1 MNTELSIKKWNISA
15 KQLRAAVKEL
25 RDVNPDTPDKL
36 LDWAKKSSIKYE
48 EKDGRVNSLDQL
60 VFNIKSNLGE
70 WPSANDVAEILEE
83 VIKFKEDYTSRAKD
97 RKKLLANEAGATRD
111 FRSLYTATKVQLQ
124 DWKIKTP
131 NEHDRRLFRS
141 FRQCGNSVVLVNE
154 QSVLLCVEDAK
165 GNIRI
170 GNEEFLQGGLARIVK
185 DQFERDLIFY
195 VKKLNEFLIDSMDS
209 NDESDSFIEDY
220 IAENVP
226 VSLMKLFTIFAYTD
240 TDEDTGRKR
249 LIAYKAELSRN
260 IDSFSEIFEY
270 VLNNWRKFIDC
281 IYGQKTF
288 YAWSNDATVTS
299 SSYWTLPT
307 EDVKCPTSWLN
318 FMKEKMS
325 RHLMRRFIAYIGMMC
340 DASNHSQQYLI
351 ISDKGG
357 TGKDFFSR
365 IIAKTLPK
373 NAVGNV
379 TTNILA
385 NEDRFGL
392 ANCKIWE
399 THLSIIHELNDSKHI
414 MSEKAKQFFAQNPMD
429 LEVKNAGVIRWEPI
443 NHKTMIFSNRRI
455 SIKEFANRRRAIP
468 ITFKN
473 RLEYSE
479 ELEAE
484 MLKDCRQF
492 LDFCYCQYT
501 REKLIVNGQY
511 LVLSE
516 QDESKFLEGQLKVDS
531 SNADFLSKKAFS
543 EECLGDYYSTD
554 DYAESDMAIDVF
566 DPFIDECLKVTHDQK
581 DRVTSADFMNA
592 LKAWLELNSNVA
604 CAFNCKVVEG
614 HLINFNQYSNSTV
627 WKLYS
632 HLEETRDVMRKVC
645 KVNGK
650 TVRCFTG
657 CKLTANTKDTEF
669 PLVDAD
675 PSSKFK
681 TPSDYEDH
689 FAESI
694 EI

>member
-1 MNTELSIKKWNISA
+1 MKCTATA
-15 KQLRAAVKEL
+15 KQLRAAIKEL
-25 RDVNPDTPDKL
+25 RDVNPKTSDDL
-36 LDWAKKSSIKYE
+36 LDWAKKSAIKFE
-48 EKDGRVNSLDQL
+48 ETDGRQNSLDQL
-60 VFNIKSNLGE
+60 IFNVKSSKGE
-70 WPSANDVAEILEE
+70 WPTVDDVVKLLDGFAE
-83 VIKFKEDYTSRAKD
+83 FKEDFKSKAKD
-97 RKKLLANEAGATRD
+97 RKKLLANEAGATKD
-111 FRSLYTATKVQLQ
+111 FRSLYDATKVQLQ
-124 DWKIKTP
+124 DWKILTP
-131 NEHDRRLFRS
+131 NEHDRKLFRN

-170 GNEEFLQGGLARIVK
+170 ANEEFLQGGLARTVK
-185 DQFERDLIFY
+185 EQFERDLIFY
-195 VKKLNEFLIDSMDS
+195 VKKLNDFLIDSMDTS
-209 NDESDSFIEDY
+209 DEDDSYIEDY
-220 IAENVP
+220 IAKNVP

-240 TDEDTGRKR
+240 TDAKTKKKT

-270 VLNNWRKFIDC
+270 VLNNWRKFITC

-288 YAWSNDATVTS
+288 YAWSNDSTVTS

-307 EDVKCPTSWLN
+307 ENVSCPTSWLN

-325 RHLMRRFIAYIGMMC
+325 PHLMRRFIAYLGMMC

-365 IIAKTLPK
+365 IITKTLPK

-385 NEDRFGL
+385 NDDRFGL

-414 MSEKAKQFFAQNPMD
+414 MSEKAKQFFAQNSMD

-443 NHKTMIFSNRRI
+443 NHKTLVFSNRRI

-479 ELEAE
+479 ELEE
-484 MLKDCRQF
+484 QMTRDCRQF
-492 LDFCYCQYT
+492 LDFCYCQYR
-501 REKLIVNGQY
+501 REKLVVNGQY

-516 QDESKFLEGQLKVDS
+516 QDERKFLDGQLKVDS

-554 DYAESDMAIDVF
+554 DYAESDMAIDIF
-566 DPFIDECLKVTHDQK
+566 DPFIDDCLTVTGDSK
-581 DRVTSADFMNA
+581 DRVTSKEFMDV
-592 LKAWLELNSNVA
+592 LKEWIKLNRDVA
-604 CAFNCKVVEG
+604 CAFNCKVIDETGLLV
-614 HLINFNQYSNSTV
+614 NFNQYSNSTV

-632 HLEETRDVMRKVC
+632 HLEETRDVIRKVC
-645 KVNGK
+645 RVNGK
-650 TVRCFTG
+650 NVRCFVG
-657 CKLTANTKDTEF
+657 CKLTANTKDSEF
-669 PLVDAD
+669 PLVDAE
-675 PSSKFK
+675 PSSKFTK
-681 TPSDYEDH
+681 SYVDD

>member
-1 MNTELSIKKWNISA
+1 MTKCTANA
-15 KQLRAAVKEL
+15 KQLRAAIKEL
-25 RDVNPDTPDKL
+25 RDVNPKTSDDL
-36 LDWAKKSSIKYE
+36 LDWAKNSAIKFE
-48 EKDGRVNSLDQL
+48 EKDGRQNSLDQL
-60 VFNIKSNLGE
+60 IFNVKSSKGE
-70 WPSANDVAEILEE
+70 WPTVDEVVKLLDKFAE
-83 VIKFKEDYTSRAKD
+83 FKEDYVNHEKE
-97 RKKLLANEAGATRD
+97 RKKHIASNAGATRD
-111 FRSLYTATKVQLQ
+111 FRSMYEAKKLDLYTELLA
-124 DWKIKTP
+124 TP
-131 NEHDRRLFRS
+131 NEHDRRLFRN
-141 FRQCGNSVVLVNE
+141 FRQCGNSIVLVND

-165 GNIRI
+165 GNIHI
-170 GNEEFLQGGLARIVK
+170 GNEEFLQGGLARTVEE
-185 DQFERDLIFY
+185 QFERDLLFY
-195 VKKLNEFLIDSMDS
+195 VKKLNDFLIESLDAKDLKDSY
-209 NDESDSFIEDY
+209 IEDY
-220 IAENVP
+220 IAKNIP
-226 VSLMKLFTIFAYTD
+226 VSLTQLYTIFAYIGKESNAKQT
-240 TDEDTGRKR
+240 KFA
-249 LIAYKAELSRN
+249 AYKAELNRD
-260 IDSFSEIFEY
+260 IGHFRKVFEY
-270 VLNNWRKFIDC
+270 VLNNWRNFKDC

-288 YAWSNDATVTS
+288 YAWSNDSTVTS

-307 EDVKCPTSWLN
+307 ESVSCPTSWLN
-318 FMKEKMS
+318 FMKEKLTP
-325 RHLMRRFIAYIGMMC
+325 HLMRRFVAYLGMMC

-414 MSEKAKQFFAQNPMD
+414 MSEKAKQFFAQNSMD
-429 LEVKNAGVIRWEPI
+429 LKVKNAGVIRWEPI
-443 NHKTMIFSNRRI
+443 NHKTLVFSNRRI

-479 ELEAE
+479 ELEE
-484 MLKDCRQF
+484 QMTKDCRQF
-492 LDFCYCQYT
+492 LDFCYCQYM
-501 REKLIVNGQY
+501 REKLVVNGQY

-516 QDESKFLEGQLKVDS
+516 QDERKFLDGQLKVDS

-554 DYAESDMAIDVF
+554 DYAESDMAIDIF
-566 DPFIDECLKVTHDQK
+566 DPFIDDCLTVTHDQK

-592 LKAWLELNSNVA
+592 LKAWITLNRDVA
-604 CAFNCKVVEG
+604 CAFNCKVTDG
-614 HLINFNQYSNSTV
+614 QLINFNQYSNSTV

-632 HLEETRDVMRKVC
+632 HLEETRDIIRKVC
-645 KVNGK
+645 RVNGK
-650 TVRCFTG
+650 NVRCFTG
-657 CKLTANTKDTEF
+657 CKLTANTKDSDF
-669 PLVDAD
+669 PLVDD
-675 PSSKFK
+675 DLSSKFK

-689 FAESI
+689 FAESV